1 MNLLWF
7 AVASMTQASPEAAG
21 GGGQGNTPPNSAS
34 ITIEFDNDTGKPV
47 AKPDSAW
54 VQPGGEIVWTCDKR
68 FEIICK
74 MMWTGERVTRKSNKG
89 EKGLEVLTTTA
100 SANNGRYSYGIKVEG
115 FEEVDPDVV
124 IGPRSR

>member
-7 AVASMTQASPEAAG
+7 AVASMTQASPESAG

-54 VQPGGEIVWTCDKR
+54 VQPGGDIVWTC
-68 FEIICK
+68 
-74 MMWTGERVTRKSNKG
+74 VTRKSNKG

-100 SANNGRYSYGIKVEG
+100 SANNGR
-115 FEEVDPDVV
+115 
-124 IGPRSR
+124 